1 MKKEEFLSE
10 LESRLSGL
18 PSEDINE
25 RIEFYSEAIDDRMEE
40 GLSEEEAVS
49 QIGSVD
55 EVVNQIASETPLSNL
70 IKEKISRR
78 KKLKAWEI
86 VAIICG
92 FPIWLPLFI
101 VGFVLALVFYILLWV
116 MVIVAY
122 SVEIS
127 LVVSCIAGFIGAF
140 MSLASGEFQLM
151 YLAIAILS
159 LGCSVLLYF
168 GCVAA
173 TKFSLDLTKRVF
185 LFIKKKLIGRGK
197 QDN

>member
-86 VAIICG
+86 VAAPFILFFG
-92 FPIWLPLFI
+92 FF
-101 VGFVLALVFYILLWV
+101 
-116 MVIVAY
+116 
-122 SVEIS
+122 
-127 LVVSCIAGFIGAF
+127 
-140 MSLASGEFQLM
+140 
-151 YLAIAILS
+151 
-159 LGCSVLLYF
+159 
-168 GCVAA
+168 
-173 TKFSLDLTKRVF
+173 
-185 LFIKKKLIGRGK
+185 
-197 QDN
+197 